1 MGGEGKGTN
10 VIFQYTVKPCQNLK
24 KCLGNKK
31 QDEFEGTDF
40 LENNFFALLYKF
52 LRNFSWVQT
61 PQAIKKTHEKFLF

>member
-31 QDEFEGTDF
+31 QDEFEGT
-40 LENNFFALLYKF
+40 NFQRILRKIFAGDA
-52 LRNFSWVQT
+52 R
-61 PQAIKKTHEKFLF
+61 

>member
-10 VIFQYTVKPCQNLK
+10 VIFQYSVKPCQNLK

-40 LENNFFALLYKF
+40 HENSSDNFLGDA
-52 LRNFSWVQT
+52 
-61 PQAIKKTHEKFLF
+61 

>member
-10 VIFQYTVKPCQNLK
+10 VVFQYTVKPCQNPK

-40 LENNFFALLYKF
+40 IENSSHNLLKRYE
-52 LRNFSWVQT
+52 R
-61 PQAIKKTHEKFLF
+61 P

>member
-52 LRNFSWVQT
+52 LRNFS
-61 PQAIKKTHEKFLF
+61 

>member
-10 VIFQYTVKPCQNLK
+10 VIFQYSVKPCQNLK

-40 LENNFFALLYKF
+40 HENSSDNFFRGCISGNTAPL
-52 LRNFSWVQT
+52 
-61 PQAIKKTHEKFLF
+61 

>member
-10 VIFQYTVKPCQNLK
+10 VVFQYTVKPCQNPK

-40 LENNFFALLYKF
+40 IAQGEFFAQPFKE
-52 LRNFSWVQT
+52 V
-61 PQAIKKTHEKFLF
+61 